1 MKVHFLY
8 YHYSISCYSILL
20 SQYPN
25 IIHYILFFS
34 TFDYPSFS
42 QDSQQTDLLFLDNIT
57 STIIQI
63 FLQKGSFSSHS
74 AINSIFNTITSF
86 NQNLR
91 HNYTVSRGSFVYSK
105 NDIRAN
111 WYLCLS
117 SQYHLSIYN
126 LSLLS
131 HIASDLL
138 NEMALFDS
146 QTSWKTD
153 YSLVRNSLRISY
165 CKNIEDIKQLK
176 EILLQH
182 PQSTNLTGILQFI
195 NKVSFSY

>member
-1 MKVHFLY
+1 M
-8 YHYSISCYSILL
+8 
-20 SQYPN
+20 
-25 IIHYILFFS
+25 
-34 TFDYPSFS
+34 
-42 QDSQQTDLLFLDNIT
+42 
-57 STIIQI
+57 
-63 FLQKGSFSSHS
+63 
-74 AINSIFNTITSF
+74 
-86 NQNLR
+86 
-91 HNYTVSRGSFVYSK
+91 
-105 NDIRAN
+105 
-111 WYLCLS
+111 
-117 SQYHLSIYN
+117 
-126 LSLLS
+126 LS